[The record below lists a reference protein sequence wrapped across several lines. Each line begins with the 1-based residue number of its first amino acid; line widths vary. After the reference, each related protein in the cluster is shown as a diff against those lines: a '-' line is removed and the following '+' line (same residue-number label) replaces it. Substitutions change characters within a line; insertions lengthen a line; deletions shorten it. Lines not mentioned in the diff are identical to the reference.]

1 VVEIA
6 DRAGIADRGEEKKQ
20 EEERQEEDK
29 DVEELRLF

>member
-1 VVEIA
+1 M
-6 DRAGIADRGEEKKQ
+6 RTGGRSGLLTGGREEQ